1 MNRTEGRDGGGRKLT
16 TADLAA
22 AGRQPASEAIPGE
35 SPDARI
41 ERERIERERADTRV
55 ARERQNDGAD
65 ERIEGER
72 IARANERIERDQ
84 QNEQADDHAVHRFE
98 MEQRAQR
105 AEGDRQSDSVEQRRA
120 EERDGTGARAPVR
133 AGSPWMRPDGT
144 PTREREKL
152 EPLFPQDV
160 AERYRSEWAAVQS
173 SFVDDP
179 KQAAARGDELVAQVM
194 KGLAESFAHER
205 EQLEQQ
211 LSRSG
216 EASTETL
223 RIGFRRY
230 RSFFE
235 RLLAL

>member
-1 MNRTEGRDGGGRKLT
+1 MNQTDSADTSGRKLT

-22 AGRQPASEAIPGE
+22 AGRQTPPPVAVEGERPEA
-35 SPDARI
+35 RL
-41 ERERIERERADTRV
+41 ERERIERLER
-55 ARERQNDGAD
+55 EH
-65 ERIEGER
+65 
-72 IARANERIERDQ
+72 
-84 QNEQADDHAVHRFE
+84 QNEQADEHAVHRFE

-105 AEGDRQSDSVEQRRA
+105 ADDDRQNDSA
-120 EERDGTGARAPVR
+120 EERDRAAAREQHRAESSTVR
-133 AGSPWMRPDGT
+133 AGFPWTRPDGT

-205 EQLEQQ
+205 EQLEQE